1 MNRELSFEEAL
12 ALLMQ
17 ASEQQS
23 ALTPSSPSLRRLGK
37 RLEDVERRRGAT
49 NPLVQILREIDG
61 TSRGLPSEKTD
72 GRAVEYK

>member
-72 GRAVEYK
+72 CRVAEYK